1 MTATYIYAL
10 IRPFTDPAVTLHVVG
25 IDEEKVRVVTHGDV
39 AAVVSAIDETRFADA
54 EAVKASLADLHWIEA
69 VARAHDAVV
78 NAAAGLTTTVPL
90 RLGTTCA
97 DDDAV
102 RELLDDL
109 APAARRAFERVDGC
123 REWGVQL
130 LAAGDRSPDL
140 QAPQAESGAAFLR
153 RRRAELR
160 RADEAHADQAAA
172 ADAVFDALARVS
184 AASRRHPPQDRGLRT
199 DARTMLL
206 NASFLVDA
214 AAEDR
219 FHRTLKELA
228 SAHGPD
234 RVVLTGPWAP
244 YSFAEL
250 TPS

>member
-10 IRPFTDPAVTLHVVG
+10 IRPLTDPAVTLDVVG
-25 IDEEKVRVVTHGDV
+25 IEEEKVRVVTHDDI

-54 EAVKASLADLHWIEA
+54 EAVKASLTDLHWIEA

-78 NAAAGLTTTVPL
+78 TVAAGLTTTVPL

-97 DDDAV
+97 GDDAV

-130 LAAGDRSPDL
+130 LAADDRSSDAP
-140 QAPQAESGAAFLR
+140 APQAESGAAFLR

-160 RADEAHADQAAA
+160 RADEAHADQAAQ

-184 AASRRHPPQDRGLRT
+184 AASRRHPAQDPGLRT
-199 DARTMLL
+199 DTRTMLL

-214 AAEDR
+214 GAEDQ
-219 FHRTLKELA
+219 FHRTLQDLA
-228 SAHGPD
+228 RTHGPD
-234 RVVLTGPWAP
+234 GIVLTGPWAP

-250 TPS
+250 TSS